1 MSARLADKI
10 ALVTGGGS
18 GMGRAGAQALAREG
32 ATVVVAD
39 LAYERAAAIAEQI
52 RADGGNATALTTD
65 VSASEQVQSLVDR
78 VAERHGRIDVL
89 YHTAADTRFINNED
103 RRLTELDE
111 SVWDRM
117 IGIHLTGAF
126 LVCKYVGRLMLRQ
139 GRGSI
144 ILSGTVDALIGV
156 AGLDSYTAAKGGV
169 IALTR
174 SLAAGLGPDGIRV
187 NTICPGFVS
196 SEPQM
201 EWLADPARAA
211 TVQSLHILPI
221 PTPEQIAPFV
231 VYLAS
236 DESAAVTGGIF
247 PIDAGY
253 MAFKANIDVMGA
265 MRTD

>member
-1 MSARLADKI
+1 MSGRLEGKI
-10 ALVTGGGS
+10 ALVSGGGS
-18 GMGRAGAQALAREG
+18 GMGRAGAQAFAREG
-32 ATVVVAD
+32 ARVVVAD
-39 LAYERAAAIAEQI
+39 LVLERAAAVAEQI
-52 RADGGNATALTTD
+52 TAEGGDALALSTD
-65 VSASEQVQSLVDR
+65 VSSSDQVRALVNR

-89 YHTAADTRFINNED
+89 YHTAADTPFINTED

-111 SVWDRM
+111 AVWERM
-117 IGIHLTGAF
+117 IAIHLTGTF

-139 GRGSI
+139 HSGSI

-201 EWLADPARAA
+201 EWMSDPSRAA
-211 TVQSLHILPI
+211 TIQSLHILPI
-221 PTPEQIAPFV
+221 PTPEQIVPFA

-253 MAFKANIDVMGA
+253 MAFKAAIDVMGT
-265 MRTD
+265 MRTR